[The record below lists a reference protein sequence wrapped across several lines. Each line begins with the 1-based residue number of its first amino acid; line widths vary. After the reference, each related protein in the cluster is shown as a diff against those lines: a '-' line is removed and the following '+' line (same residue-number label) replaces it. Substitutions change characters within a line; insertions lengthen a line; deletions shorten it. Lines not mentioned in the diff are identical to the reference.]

1 MERHDAIIIGG
12 GLNGLTAAAYLAR
25 AGVDVLLVERNER
38 LGSAAAG
45 YDIRPGFRMPRFT
58 LGTVSLP
65 AHTVSDL
72 ELTKYGLRLMRV
84 DGGVSLMADGH
95 YHASYRDGLMHRREL
110 TRLSAKDADAWTR
123 FRRDML
129 RANLALRDL
138 LARPMRDPSRRTLAA
153 FRGLLSSAD
162 KIAAKPTEDLH
173 DLLRIWTM
181 PMADF
186 LDSYFTSDLIKLH
199 LAAKALAGTTLGPYS
214 PSSAR
219 FLMNAFMGE
228 TEGAG
233 GGAPA
238 AVLAMGGPE
247 AVANA
252 LAASIEAH
260 GGRVRTEAEVTDV
273 ILRDGKARGVALA
286 DGEEVYA
293 NAILSDLDL
302 KRTFLALFPWKE
314 LPKGFVERV
323 SRFRMRG
330 VTAKINLAL
339 DAMPEFP
346 ALPDGCPALHGG
358 LRLVKSMMSL
368 EHSYDDWRDH
378 RPPRLPLIEALIP
391 SMVDGSLAPQGRHVM
406 SVAVHYVPEYLHDGP
421 WSNERRDAFTDL
433 VISEIAAHSPNFK
446 DRIMSAET
454 LVPPDIESE
463 VGLTAGDFEQ
473 GEMTL
478 DQMFFNR
485 PMPGLAAYE
494 TPIANFYLCSGS
506 AHPGALEAGGAGAG
520 AAARV
525 AIALGRAPLHRKGS
539 VL

>member
-1 MERHDAIIIGG
+1 MERHDAIVIGG
-12 GLNGLTAAAYLAR
+12 GINGLTAAAYLAR

-45 YDIRPGFRMPRFT
+45 YDIRPDFHMPRFA
-58 LGTVSLP
+58 LGLVNMP

-72 ELTKYGLRLMRV
+72 ELTKFGLRLMRV
-84 DGGVSLMADGH
+84 DSGVSLTGDGR
-95 YHASYRDGLMHRREL
+95 YHANYRDGLMHRREL
-110 TRLSAKDADAWTR
+110 ARHSANDADAWTR

-129 RANLALRDL
+129 RANRALREV
-138 LARPMRDPSRRTLAA
+138 LAHPMRDPSRRSLAV
-153 FRGLLSSAD
+153 FRALLGSAD
-162 KIAAKPTEDLH
+162 KVASKPTDDLH
-173 DLLRIWTM
+173 DLLRLWSM
-181 PMADF
+181 PLADF
-186 LDSYFTSDLIKLH
+186 LDSYFSSDLVKLH
-199 LAAKALAGTTLGPYS
+199 LAAKALAGTTLGPCS

-219 FLMNAFMGE
+219 FLMNAFTNE
-228 TEGAG
+228 TEGAS

-238 AVLAMGGPE
+238 SVIAMGGPE

-252 LAASIEAH
+252 LAASIEAY

-286 DGEEVYA
+286 DGAEIYA

-323 SRFRMRG
+323 GRFRMRG
-330 VTAKINLAL
+330 VTAKVNLAL
-339 DAMPEFP
+339 DAMPDFP
-346 ALPDGCPALHGG
+346 ALPDGCPALQGG
-358 LRLVKSMMSL
+358 LTFAGPMMSL
-368 EHSYDDWRDH
+368 ERAFDDWRDH
-378 RPPRLPLIEALIP
+378 LPPRLPLIEALIP
-391 SMVDGSLAPQGRHVM
+391 SMVDHSLAPMGQHVM
-406 SVAVHYVPEYLHDGP
+406 SVAVHYVPEFLHDGP
-421 WSNERRDAFTDL
+421 WTTERRDQFTDL
-433 VISEIAAHSPNFK
+433 VISEIAAHSPDFK
-446 DRIMSAET
+446 DKILSTET

-485 PMPGLAAYE
+485 PMPGLAGYD
-494 TPIANFYLCSGS
+494 TPIGNFYLCSGS

-520 AAARV
+520 AAQRV
-525 AIALGRAPLHRKGS
+525 ATALGRGAIHRKGS
-539 VL
+539 VQ